1 LTRGVNII
9 LAAWWSEATNS
20 DINIIARQLGKKP
33 RNIVAIARRCRWGA
47 PMVVINSPVVWGAGR
62 VSERKSGVSPEMP
75 RVFPTMYWLTC
86 PYLVN
91 HVSRLEGHGEV
102 TRTKEWL
109 EKSGKAKTML
119 MAHTRAAQERLAIA
133 HTIDHHKLQQ
143 EHPTQW
149 NVLVN
154 AGIGGAREKEGI
166 KCLHMHLADY
176 LAGPAGA
183 ERMINDNNLS
193 PGTRNPAGARALALL
208 LQQGVD
214 ILGCPRCDRSS
225 CSSQGCSAE
234 RICALD
240 VGTNSCRMLLS
251 KKQGSNAVR
260 LDAGIQ
266 MPRLGAGLSAS
277 GHLSTVAINRTLDA
291 LRSLLLQAGLA
302 DGGANQPAIQAVAV
316 GTQALRSAVNTDE
329 FLLAA
334 WEELRL
340 PVVVVSGAQEA
351 RLSFQGVLA
360 GLRQLASPPA
370 LDKVAV
376 LDIGGGSTELVLG
389 TSDGQMLHQISVP
402 IGAVYLSEQGTAR
415 GMQLNELVQMA
426 KAALAPVY
434 SSVNKKEHS
443 PFTLI
448 GVGGTLTSAVAIHLQ
463 LTQYDAQLVTGQR
476 ISEKCFWQLAT
487 KLQDLRPDERRQ
499 QPGLQ
504 PERAD
509 IIIPGMAIALAV
521 LDTLAA
527 DEMVICDSD
536 ILQGITEQFMF

>member
-1 LTRGVNII
+1 MT
-9 LAAWWSEATNS
+9 LAAWWSVATNY
-20 DINIIARQLGKKP
+20 DINIIANQLGKKP

-47 PMVVINSPVVWGAGR
+47 PMVVVNSPVVRGAGR

-109 EKSGKAKTML
+109 EKSGQAKTML

-133 HTIDHHKLQQ
+133 RTIDHHKLQQ
-143 EHPTQW
+143 DYPGQW

-183 ERMINDNNLS
+183 ERVTSGNNNLS
-193 PGTRNPAGARALALL
+193 PGTRNPAGARVLALL

-214 ILGCPRCDRSS
+214 ISRCPRCDKSS
-225 CSSQGCSAE
+225 CSSQGCSVE

-277 GHLSTVAINRTLDA
+277 GHLSAVAINRTLDA
-291 LRSLLLQAGLA
+291 LRTLLRQAGLA

-316 GTQALRSAVNTDE
+316 GTQALRSAINTDE

-340 PVVVVSGAQEA
+340 PVVVVSGTQEA
-351 RLSFQGVLA
+351 SLSFKGVLA

-370 LDKVAV
+370 LDKVAA

-389 TSDGQMLHQISVP
+389 TSDGQVLHQISVP

-415 GMQLNELVQMA
+415 GMQLNELVQVA
-426 KAALAPVY
+426 KAALTSVY
-434 SSVNKKEHS
+434 SSVNKKEQY

-448 GVGGTLTSAVAIHLQ
+448 GVGGTLTSAIAIHLQ
-463 LTQYDAQLVTGQR
+463 LARYDAQLVTGQR
-476 ISEKCFWQLAT
+476 ISEKCLWQLAT
-487 KLQDLRPDERRQ
+487 KLQGLRPDERRQ

-521 LDTLAA
+521 LDILAA